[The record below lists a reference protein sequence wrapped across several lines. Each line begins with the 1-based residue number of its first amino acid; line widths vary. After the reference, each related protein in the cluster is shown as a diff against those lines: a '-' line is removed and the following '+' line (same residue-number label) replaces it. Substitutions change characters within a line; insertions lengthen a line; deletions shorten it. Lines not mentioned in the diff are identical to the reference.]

1 MGKST
6 SAQLL
11 ARDAGYV
18 YYEADCFTQLKNPY
32 IPLDTDNPSMAQVR
46 QKPLRGPG
54 AAERKGLY
62 SLAND
67 CFGAIMAGQQYD
79 KAAFLT
85 VYEAMAED
93 IRRERARIGG
103 DWAVANVVISREIR
117 DRMRWA
123 VLTLD
128 PAVMCGHCREILGPQ
143 LVFILLSMPSEDRR
157 KRIAERH
164 KDDETAVHMMDVT
177 TTTLTLDI
185 VQFSNHVDISVD
197 V

>member
-11 ARDAGYV
+11 AREAGYV

-32 IPLDTDNPSMAQVR
+32 IPLHTDNPSMAQVR

-54 AAERKGLY
+54 AAERKQLY

-103 DWAVANVVISREIR
+103 DWAIAHVVLKKEDREAIKR
-117 DRMRWA
+117 CLGSQ
-123 VLTLD
+123 VYIVNL
-128 PAVMCGHCREILGPQ
+128 VMTTE
-143 LVFILLSMPSEDRR
+143 ERR
-157 KRIAERH
+157 KRVLARH
-164 KDDETAVHMMDVT
+164 MGDEGIGDLMDVS
-177 TTTLTLDI
+177 L
-185 VQFSNHVDISVD
+185 
-197 V
+197 

>member
-11 ARDAGYV
+11 AREAGYV

-54 AAERKGLY
+54 AEERKGLY

-123 VLTLD
+123 GVNTPAWTLL
-128 PAVMCGHCREILGPQ
+128 AVMCGHCREILGPQ

-164 KDDETAVHMMDVT
+164 KDDETAVHMMDVIT
-177 TTTLTLDI
+177 TFTL
-185 VQFSNHVDISVD
+185 
-197 V
+197 

>member
-128 PAVMCGHCREILGPQ
+128 TGPCCHVWSLQGDPRSPAGIHPPEYALRGQEE
-143 LVFILLSMPSEDRR
+143 EDRG
-157 KRIAERH
+157 
-164 KDDETAVHMMDVT
+164 ET
-177 TTTLTLDI
+177 
-185 VQFSNHVDISVD
+185 QG
-197 V
+197 

>member
-54 AAERKGLY
+54 AAERKLLY
-62 SLAND
+62 SVAND
-67 CFGAIMAGQQYD
+67 CFGAIMAGQQHD

-123 VLTLD
+123 VLTRQLD
-128 PAVMCGHCREILGPQ
+128 PGPH
-143 LVFILLSMPSEDRR
+143 VWLLQGDPWSPAGVHPPEHALRGQEEEDRG
-157 KRIAERH
+157 
-164 KDDETAVHMMDVT
+164 ET
-177 TTTLTLDI
+177 
-185 VQFSNHVDISVD
+185 QG
-197 V
+197 

>member
-32 IPLDTDNPSMAQVR
+32 IPLDTDNPSLAQVR

-54 AAERKGLY
+54 AAERKLLY
-62 SLAND
+62 SVAND
-67 CFGAIMAGQQYD
+67 CFGAIMAGQQHD
-79 KAAFLT
+79 QAAFLT

-123 VLTLD
+123 VLTRQLD
-128 PAVMCGHCREILGPQ
+128 PGLMCGCCREILGPQ

-164 KDDETAVHMMDVT
+164 KDDETAVQMMDVT

-185 VQFSNHVDISVD
+185 VQFS
-197 V
+197 

>member
-11 ARDAGYV
+11 AREAGYV

-32 IPLDTDNPSMAQVR
+32 IPLHTDNPSMAQVR
-46 QKPLRGPG
+46 QKPLRGQG
-54 AAERKGLY
+54 AAERKTLY

-117 DRMRWA
+117 DRMRWDGVNTGPCCHVWSLQGDPRSPAGVHPPEHA
-123 VLTLD
+123 VR
-128 PAVMCGHCREILGPQ
+128 GQEE
-143 LVFILLSMPSEDRR
+143 EDRG
-157 KRIAERH
+157 
-164 KDDETAVHMMDVT
+164 ET
-177 TTTLTLDI
+177 
-185 VQFSNHVDISVD
+185 QG
-197 V
+197 

>member
-11 ARDAGYV
+11 AREAGYV

-123 VLTLD
+123 GVNTGPCYHVWSLQGD
-128 PAVMCGHCREILGPQ
+128 PRSPAGVHPPEHALRGQEE
-143 LVFILLSMPSEDRR
+143 EDRG
-157 KRIAERH
+157 
-164 KDDETAVHMMDVT
+164 ET
-177 TTTLTLDI
+177 
-185 VQFSNHVDISVD
+185 QG
-197 V
+197 